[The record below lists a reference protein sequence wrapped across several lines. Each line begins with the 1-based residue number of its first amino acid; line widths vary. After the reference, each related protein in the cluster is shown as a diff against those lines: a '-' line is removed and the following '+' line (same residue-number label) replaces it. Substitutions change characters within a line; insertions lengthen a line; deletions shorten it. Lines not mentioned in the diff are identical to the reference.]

1 MPSNVIAIDGPAA
14 SGKST
19 VARTLSERLGIPYV
33 STGSLYRAVAWK
45 MLNRKQDPASISAD
59 ALAAFLADTS
69 IACRSPEPGAPIDIE
84 IDGVFPGAQLQ
95 TAEISAA
102 ASKVATYPAVR
113 EWLLDVQRSM
123 AGKTRIVMEGRDIGT
138 AIFPDA
144 KYKFFLT
151 ASPEVRAKRRLLQSG
166 RPYDQ
171 QTLDAVAKEIAARD
185 EQDRSRK
192 TAPLRQAEDAV
203 YLDNSGMDLEQTIQF
218 ILETIRRKD
227 ILMSKETV
235 LQYRVPYA
243 DTDQM
248 GVVYYA
254 NYLRYFEMFR
264 TEMLIAAGESYQKME
279 EHGYSLPVI
288 EAVCRYKSPAHFEDV
303 LSVTGRVAECKG
315 VRVRIECR
323 IHRGDTLLAEGYT
336 VHACIG
342 REGRPVRVPASLS
355 GLMTETEG

>member
-1 MPSNVIAIDGPAA
+1 MSSNVIAIDGPAA

-19 VARTLSERLGIPYV
+19 VARTLSERLKIPYV

-45 MLNRKQDPASISAD
+45 MLTRNLDPSSISAGE
-59 ALAAFLADTS
+59 LETFLANTS
-69 IACRSPEPGAPIDIE
+69 IACRSPEPHAPIDIE
-84 IDGVFPGAQLQ
+84 IDGVFLGEKLH

-102 ASKVATYPAVR
+102 ASKVATYPEVR
-113 EWLLDVQRSM
+113 TWLLEVQRSM
-123 AGKTRIVMEGRDIGT
+123 AGRYCIVMEGRDIGT

-166 RPYDQ
+166 QPFDLQ
-171 QTLDAVAKEIAARD
+171 ALDTVAKEIAARD

-192 TAPLRQAEDAV
+192 TAPLRQAQDAV
-203 YLDNSGMDLEQTIQF
+203 YLDNSDMDLEQTLQF
-218 ILETIRRKD
+218 IQEAIRRKD

-235 LQYRVPYA
+235 LHYRVPYA

-254 NYLRYFEMFR
+254 NYLKYFEMFR

-288 EAVCRYKSPAHFEDV
+288 EAVCRYKSPARFEDV
-303 LSVTGRVAECKG
+303 LSVTGYVAECKG
-315 VRVRIECR
+315 VRVRIECQ

-336 VHACIG
+336 VHACIN
-342 REGRPVRVPASLS
+342 RAGRPVRVPSTLAD
-355 GLMTETEG
+355 LMPEKE